1 MQTIS
6 IIVADD
12 HHIVRGGITALLQG
26 ESDFKILAECGDGLE
41 TLRLVE
47 TLKPDVLVT
56 DIEIPGISGLEV
68 ASRVVTHFPDTKVVI
83 LSMYES
89 EVFVQSALKAGVM
102 AYVLKDSG
110 PDELKAAIRNAA
122 RGIHYLSPPLSERAL
137 QYYIEG
143 SKNKEQ
149 SGYDSLTERERE
161 VLQLLVQGYNN
172 AQVAEKLVISR
183 RTAETHRANLMRKL
197 GAANQTELMR
207 LAIQIDVIQPMVKP
221 RKSETTLG
229 ETKEED

>member
-6 IIVADD
+6 IVIVDD
-12 HHIVRGGITALLQG
+12 HHIVRGGVSALLEG
-26 ESDFKILAECGDGLE
+26 EPDFKIIAESGDGLE
-41 TLRLVE
+41 TLNLVD

-56 DIEIPGISGLEV
+56 DIEIPGISGIEV
-68 ASRVVTHFPDTKVVI
+68 ARRVTEHFPDTKVVI

-110 PDELKAAIRNAA
+110 PEELKTAIRQAA
-122 RGIHYLSPPLSERAL
+122 GGIHYLSPSLSERAL
-137 QYYIEG
+137 RYYIDG
-143 SKNKEQ
+143 TRKNGETA
-149 SGYDSLTERERE
+149 YDSLTERERE
-161 VLQLLVQGYNN
+161 VLQLLVQGYSN
-172 AQVAEKLVISR
+172 AQIADRLVISR

-207 LAIQIDVIQPMVKP
+207 MAIQIDVIQPMVKP
-221 RKSETTLG
+221 RKSGTSLG
-229 ETKEED
+229 ETPEKD